1 MRALQI
7 RSFGVPQDVL
17 ELVDLPEPPPPASGE
32 VLIGVEHA
40 PIDMNDL
47 SLVQGA
53 FPIGSSMPITVG
65 NEGVGRVLAVGR
77 GVGHL
82 KVGDRVLGWEGA
94 P

>member
-7 RSFGVPQDVL
+7 KRFGAPNDVL
-17 ELVDLPEPPPPASGE
+17 EPVDVPEPPPPVNGE